1 MTGWLLRHSNTAF
14 LFSSAGAVEGVILLW
29 SSNSWL
35 KRRGKRGGS
44 VNASRNKKT
53 ELKLKTRT
61 ETFQIRKK
69 VHKMRHASADNEP
82 VKNSSLTVSAL
93 LKICTHCEQLSK
105 KVREKK
111 NAGRVE
117 NFCPVFVAQVEIVTQ
132 VVFH

>member
-1 MTGWLLRHSNTAF
+1 M
-14 LFSSAGAVEGVILLW
+14 
-29 SSNSWL
+29 
-35 KRRGKRGGS
+35 
-44 VNASRNKKT
+44 
-53 ELKLKTRT
+53 
-61 ETFQIRKK
+61 
-69 VHKMRHASADNEP
+69 HKMRHASADNEP

-117 NFCPVFVAQVEIVTQ
+117 NFCPVFVARVEIVTQ